1 MAFNNLLYNRLIHDG
16 LISAENL
23 KKIKIE
29 SQKSGI
35 PIDDILVNKKI
46 IESEKF
52 TRVKSEIFNVPYV
65 NLVGKLINPEVF
77 NFLPSSVIKNH
88 KIISFEKN
96 NEMVSIGMINPQ
108 NLQAI
113 ESIEFLAKKNR
124 LKIKYF
130 IISQD
135 SFDDVIKK
143 YENIG
148 IEVEEAL
155 GRAKD
160 ISSDKIVE
168 KGKEE
173 NIKEVIRGAPISKI
187 VSVIIRHAVEGG
199 ASDIHIEPGKKNTRV
214 RYRVDGILHTS
225 LILPIY
231 VHDSIVS
238 RIKVISNLKIDE
250 TRIPQDGRIN
260 MDMGNKKVD
269 FRVSSLPLMG
279 REKIVMRILDTSGGA
294 LTLQN
299 LGFNKKHIDILENS
313 IKISHGMILV
323 TGPTGSGKSTTLY
336 SLLNMLNK
344 EGVNIVTL
352 EDPVEYH
359 LDGINQSQIRQEVG
373 FTFSAGLRSILRQD
387 PDIIMVGEIRD
398 NETAEL
404 AIHAGLTGHIVLSTL
419 HTNSAIG
426 ALPRL
431 KDMEVEPFLLGST
444 LNIVIAQRLVRKLC
458 PFCKKKVSLPPN
470 LEKEI
475 LEILEQTPDIYFESF
490 DLKIDKNKILAKDL
504 VFYEAGGCLKCNNI
518 GYHSRAVISEILVM
532 TDNLRKLIANNGD
545 PDQIKEELNNQKM
558 IEMKQDGILK
568 ALSGITTLEEIMKA
582 SKD

>member
-1 MAFNNLLYNRLIHDG
+1 MNLIDALYDKLIQDG

-23 KKIKIE
+23 EKVKVESQNSGISVEDILARKKI
-29 SQKSGI
+29 
-35 PIDDILVNKKI
+35 V
-46 IESEKF
+46 ESESF
-52 TRVKSEIFNVPYV
+52 ARAKSEIFKIPYV
-65 NLVGKLINPEVF
+65 NLEGKSIDPEIF
-77 NFLPSSVIKNH
+77 NFLPSDVIKNYKIIPFDKSS
-88 KIISFEKN
+88 KIISMG
-96 NEMVSIGMINPQ
+96 MVNPQ

-130 IISQD
+130 IISQKN
-135 SFDDVIKK
+135 FDDTIKK
-143 YENIG
+143 YESIG
-148 IEVEEAL
+148 VEVKEAL
-155 GRAKD
+155 GRARS
-160 ISSDKIVE
+160 ISGAHVMKKE
-168 KGKEE
+168 KKES
-173 NIKEVIRGAPISKI
+173 IGEVIRGAPISKI

-199 ASDIHIEPGKKNTRV
+199 ASDIHIEPGEKNTRV

-250 TRIPQDGRIN
+250 TRIPQDGRIRLN
-260 MDMGNKKVD
+260 IGNRQVD
-269 FRVSSLPLMG
+269 FRVSALPLMG
-279 REKIVMRILDTSGGA
+279 KEKIVMRILDTSGGV
-294 LTLQN
+294 LTLQD
-299 LGFNKKHIDILENS
+299 LGFNKKHILILEHS

-344 EGVNIVTL
+344 EGVNIITL

-359 LDGINQSQIRQEVG
+359 LDGVNQSQIRQEVG

-419 HTNSAIG
+419 HTNSAFG
-426 ALPRL
+426 AIPRL
-431 KDMEVEPFLLGST
+431 KDMKVEPFLLGST

-458 PFCKKKVSLPPN
+458 SFCKKKVSLPPN
-470 LEKEI
+470 LEQEI
-475 LEILEQTPDIYFESF
+475 LEILNQTPDVYIKAFGI
-490 DLKIDKNKILAKDL
+490 KIDKNKILAKDL
-504 VFYEAGGCLKCNNI
+504 VFYGAEGCSKCGGI
-518 GYHSRAVISEILVM
+518 GYHSRAVIAEILVM
-532 TDNLRKLIANNGD
+532 TDNLRKLIANNGNED
-545 PDQIKEELNNQKM
+545 KIKEELNDQKM
-558 IEMKQDGILK
+558 ITMKQDGILK
-568 ALSGITTLEEIMKA
+568 ALSGVTTLEEIMKA